1 MKNVEIGLGLGGWV
15 EPIIISGMV
24 PLPTLCVVC
33 FACLSEKV

>member
-24 PLPTLCVVC
+24 PLPNAVRRMLC
-33 FACLSEKV
+33 LLI